1 MDLFWI
7 IIFIGYFLFRTLG
20 KKLPEMMEDFPGGWQ
35 LPGTQ
40 QDTDG
45 QETDAA
51 EAGRPK
57 SAAANKGLERGQ
69 PYREGVS
76 RETEQ
81 RREGTSRA
89 ADQRREGISR
99 AADQRREGIPQAIDR
114 SEDRPA
120 AIDYRDVVNGIIMS
134 EVLQPPL
141 ARRKKR

>member
-1 MDLFWI
+1 LDLFWI
-7 IIFIGYFLFRTLG
+7 IIFIGYFLFRILG

-57 SAAANKGLERGQ
+57 SAAANKGLEGGQ
-69 PYREGVS
+69 PYREGGS

-81 RREGTSRA
+81 CREGTSR
-89 ADQRREGISR
+89 ETE
-99 AADQRREGIPQAIDR
+99 QRREGIPQAIDQP
-114 SEDRPA
+114 EDRPA
-120 AIDYRDVVNGIIMS
+120 AIDFQDVVNGIIMS

-141 ARRKKR
+141 ALRKKR